1 MRDGNTKRREGIA
14 GSKAWMIKGLM
25 FDGASELNARRTSRR
40 LAINHNHVIDTLG
53 TVDGRKV
60 HARMHRG
67 LAPFWLRRNSVLDIS
82 DESLFTWKI
91 RQS

>member
-53 TVDGRKV
+53 IVDGRKV
-60 HARMHRG
+60 DARMHRG
-67 LAPFWLRRNSVLDIS
+67 LRRNSVLDIS